1 MSVPISQGKRKSPNL
16 APLSDDD
23 VTVTKKTVLDPTSLG
38 SLQLLST
45 AMHERGAARS
55 ELIKAIP
62 AAKYYRCRALFL
74 QHKPGDLDKVTAK
87 NLKKVNEVE
96 QEH

>member
-55 ELIKAIP
+55 KLIKAIP